1 MKNRGYIIVFLFSL
15 FGFSS
20 CNDWLEQ
27 KNLVGMS
34 EEDTYSS
41 DAGITSIVSNFYS
54 RMKYW
59 QDFATDDLSYD
70 LSRWDESSDNSQ
82 YWTNAGN
89 VNANYRAYYDY
100 TLIRELNLHI
110 RNLERF
116 AQGKVSARNY
126 AYYVSEAR
134 FLRAFVYFRLVTQ
147 NGGVPLITEVTEY
160 TENPISLAKPR
171 DKESRIY
178 DFIAE
183 EMDESLDGFGE
194 ATSRTRATKGAAL
207 ALKCRAM
214 LYAGTLACNYDKSAA
229 KNLNLASGAT
239 GIDKSLAK
247 TYLEKCLD
255 AVAALEQLGYTLYR
269 KETGYAENY
278 AALFTAAPGSNPEV
292 IFCKSYDGTNVK
304 NNFTKYHIPRSQAV
318 ADKSGAQA
326 NPVLNLVND
335 YEIVSTRERAD
346 IDAYA
351 GEEVTE
357 SMSSTSSTH
366 RYVVYDHIDD
376 IFKGRDPRLA
386 GTVIYP
392 GSTFRGKAVDLQAG
406 LALPTGDGGY
416 EFRAARTI
424 NEAGTATYEGEKLTG
439 ADGPLC
445 DGEGNWYISH
455 TGFLLRKWVDPTA
468 GSEVNGASLVPYIVF
483 RYGEALLNGA
493 EAAFYLSRLGVA
505 TYNGRD
511 TRELALSYINQL
523 RNRAAGSAFEIT
535 ADELTFDRIMNE
547 RRVELAFED
556 HRYYDMKRWRIAD
569 EYWHYDVESAT
580 AGIFVLWPYKI
591 YAPGN
596 PDHGKWIY
604 RKMKAQHRA
613 GEATLSFDNTMY
625 YNSYP
630 MDDGNPYVE
639 KNPNH

>member
-1 MKNRGYIIVFLFSL
+1 MKKKGYTIILLFFLV
-15 FGFSS
+15 GFSS

-59 QDFATDDLSYD
+59 QDFAIDDLSYD

-82 YWTNAGN
+82 YWANAGN
-89 VNANYRAYYDY
+89 VGAGYRAYYDY

-110 RNLERF
+110 RNLEQHAR
-116 AQGKVSARNY
+116 GKVSDRNY
-126 AYYVSEAR
+126 AYYMSEAR
-134 FLRAFVYFRLVTQ
+134 FLRAFVYFRMVTQ

-160 TENPISLAKPR
+160 TENPITLAKPR

-178 DFIAE
+178 DFIA
-183 EMDESLDGFGE
+183 DEIDQSLEGFSN
-194 ATSRTRATKGAAL
+194 AASKTRATKGAAL

-214 LYAGTLACNYDKSAA
+214 LYAGTLAYNYNKSAS

-239 GIDKSLAK
+239 GIDANLA
-247 TYLEKCLD
+247 TGYLEKCLD
-255 AVAALEQLGYTLYR
+255 AVAELEQLGYSLYR
-269 KETGYAENY
+269 KETDYAKNY
-278 AALFTAAPGSNPEV
+278 AALFTSAAESNPEV
-292 IFCKSYDGTNVK
+292 IFCKAYDGTNVK
-304 NNFTKYHIPRSQAV
+304 NNFTKYHIPRTQAV

-335 YEIVSTRERAD
+335 YELVATHENRE

-351 GEEVTE
+351 GEEEIE
-357 SMSSTSSTH
+357 SMSATTSAH
-366 RYVVYDHIDD
+366 NYRVYDRIDD
-376 IFKGRDPRLA
+376 IFAGRDPRLA

-392 GSTFRGKAVDLQAG
+392 GAAFRDKAVDLQAG
-406 LALPTGDGGY
+406 LAIPMAGGGY
-416 EFRAARTI
+416 EFRAAKTI
-424 NEAGTATYEGEKLTG
+424 NEMGTATWEGEKLTG

-455 TGFLLRKWVDPTA
+455 TGFLLRKYVDPTA

-493 EAAFYLSRLGVA
+493 EAAFYLDRLGV
-505 TYNGRD
+505 TSYNGKN
-511 TRELALSYINQL
+511 TKELALFYINQI
-523 RNRAAGSAFEIT
+523 RNRAAGPAFELT
-535 ADELTFDRIMNE
+535 VDELTFDRIVNE

-556 HRYYDMKRWRIAD
+556 HRYYDMKRWRMAD
-569 EYWHYDVESAT
+569 EYWHYDVESPT
-580 AGIFVLWPYKI
+580 ASIYVLWPYKI
-591 YAPGN
+591 YAPGTPN
-596 PDHGKWIY
+596 HGKWIY

-613 GEATLSFDNTMY
+613 SEATLSFDNTMY
-625 YNSYP
+625 YNTYP